1 MPSLGNLW
9 WTMGIKDLTD
19 ADLKKINEKLK
30 NVGSEI
36 LLTPKL
42 IKNIT
47 DILPKGVKLEL
58 DPRLKSITNEA
69 LAKAAEGKVM
79 RVEVMPLLTH
89 LRKALKDATKDNP
102 PEMEVGVQSAKLRKR
117 IEDVLHR
124 HGFMINISTVNDNYT
139 KVVQQKLNG
148 TRYTVKIHADA
159 SEIARSVQASLMQMQ
174 SRYFGLQVSR
184 DMLYRS
190 IDEALGQ
197 KRFNINI
204 AVQNDQARR
213 AVQDALFKAQ
223 VMGKDQALAY
233 QRMQT
238 GELKAA
244 QAELTRLKAA
254 HMGAADA
261 ARTHASASVSLGGA
275 MGSNIKIAGE
285 LGPAMASLYSIHAA
299 KEFLSQVIEIGGE
312 LEHQKIAMDT
322 IFGDK
327 GKTNELFGQIKGLAR
342 TSPFGV
348 MELSKSVKALSAY
361 GVEYNEIYE
370 TAKRLADISAATSVD
385 INRLI
390 LAFGKTKSRG
400 FLDGLE
406 AKQFAYAN
414 IPIYEMVRKK
424 LEELEGQAITTAE
437 VMARMKKREIGFDIV
452 KDVLWDITDPGGK
465 FYNMQEALAGSVKT
479 SWKLVR
485 DNIELMF
492 GEIAESNV
500 GDVLKDVAEILQSLT
515 RNWKTL
521 GVVIAGGVVS
531 FGLYKTA
538 LLAANMAMERG
549 AVSAIKKA
557 ASQRLVRE
565 ANMQAALSYRQLTES
580 EGNELFASRAA
591 HKINGLRILSRQRL
605 TLREAEAL
613 LLTKT
618 ISREQML
625 LLVALKRVSAED
637 AKRLMLTTSLTSAE
651 RQALLVEIERASN
664 AKRSTVIWGAL
675 NAKIKGVIATLKSFA
690 LASLPLAAV
699 GAVMALWQKHNDEMD
714 KAKEIGDNLFTKA
727 EEGAKNLSEILSG
740 IKPLDGA
747 TDYDITQNIST
758 LEQAIKDYSP
768 TPIEDINRSLVDQDG
783 HLRTLAERYEFLT
796 DRVRELKQAYDAID
810 NRKFSDIAH
819 GAIEDTGGNWSNLFL
834 NDDLITNA
842 ADYTKALKTRQD
854 NIVKYVG
861 EYGRE
866 IANAIQRA
874 REVDGWFRRSTEG
887 MKSYEEQLAL
897 LMENTDKFQLAHN
910 VFYQEFES
918 KHNLNSNQIGNVA
931 DVEKTYNELIRDTEL
946 FVEKMNSRLR
956 LASINPA
963 AMSDEQKT
971 ALQVSLKSI
980 LDQMEGAG
988 DEAKAIIAKKWE
1000 EAWGVTLMEDKIG
1013 PALQDR
1019 FRTLAAD
1026 GVSAATDAAV
1036 IKLQHE
1042 GYEKLSDAEKQLV
1055 NGLMA
1060 AAQDDVMEKLG
1071 ITSTE
1076 MQRYLLEHP
1085 LSQII
1090 TLTYAT
1096 EANAPSDLAKQLVAQ
1111 RGYQGLNASTN
1122 TLVNRWTK
1130 GNSVYGARNAAQ
1142 QALQAADDE
1151 LTAAKKAGV
1160 GIEKAQAE
1168 WDKVYDALAY
1178 LGWTDLTTKDR
1189 KSNKGAVSKKDEFVE
1204 AIKERINILKK
1215 AKSEYESLAK
1225 IMGTDKASKELAQSP
1240 IFAGLKE
1247 NEFLPEQAVPKTLDE
1262 YEKAL
1267 DELQKKLTAKGLKT
1281 KRHRELN
1288 VEIEQIKLDIK
1299 KTKIEDA
1306 LKLALDAVSKEAER
1320 QLADWNLF
1328 DKIRKA
1334 TGNQDLA
1341 MSIAFGMNAEAETD
1355 YPALVK
1361 KQFAEVANQFDNMKG
1376 LTYDMIE
1383 DESWLTDAPNEL
1395 KEAWEDATKK
1405 LQQYAREQKEAIADI
1420 LSEYQSLQDKL
1431 TKIGADRDRK
1441 IKTVQESDMSAPDKE
1456 KYIQRINVEAD
1467 YQKFTQSN
1475 EYLQFFAGVYTL
1487 TEQEATRI
1495 GDLIE
1500 QNLNRRLQAGTI
1512 SAEEYYEEIE
1522 RVRKQLDKLRNVK
1535 SDAMTFMTGGIKGLN
1550 QKRTEEN
1557 DAVRLKKA
1565 QEIADLEEQIQKAI
1579 KDGDKHSEEVL
1590 KERLRGAKEEL
1601 SVQDKI
1607 RDAIIKNQQQWQS
1620 ALDVANLAANITGGP
1635 SDAFNS
1641 IRDMADALGVDT
1653 STGAWD
1659 DIAAVLDTFQAVTGG
1674 VSKMLQSAMSGN
1686 VGGILSGAVSTITMP
1701 FTIWGQLHDKKLQK
1715 MIERSKEAAQIM
1727 QNQYDILEKQMANFL
1742 GNAATM
1748 NTGVE
1753 GGAYGKQRELMQ
1765 GQLAELEKQRQA
1777 EIDKKKTDD
1786 SVVEDYNRQIEEMKI
1801 AIHDFAIE
1809 AAKDLYGIDLKSW
1822 ASELG
1827 DALFDAWKKGE
1838 NGADAFKKKA
1848 GEILGDVMNNVLKL
1862 SILEPMMK
1870 DVQKF
1875 LFGEDGKSGA
1885 FGADFELTPD
1895 EIDGLAAKLMAGMEG
1910 VDAYTSALEQ
1920 LEKVLNEKYGLS
1932 MKGDD
1937 ESKSGLS
1944 AGIQSITEDTAG
1956 LLASYVNAIR
1966 ASVAMNET
1974 RWERLLNES
1983 VPRIS
1988 ALTQSQLDCQRQIA
2002 ENTRRNAVAAEAI
2015 MKSNDEI
2022 SRLLV
2027 RVTQG
2032 GAKFNVN

>member
-285 LGPAMASLYSIHAA
+285 LGSAMASLYSIHAA

-424 LEELEGQAITTAE
+424 LEELEGQAVTTAE

-618 ISREQML
+618 ITREQML

-675 NAKIKGVIATLKSFA
+675 NAKIKGVVATLKSFA

-740 IKPLDGA
+740 MKPLDGA

-810 NRKFSDIAH
+810 NRKFSDIAQ

-874 REVDGWFRRSTEG
+874 REVDRWFRLSTEG

-918 KHNLNSNQIGNVA
+918 KHNLSSNQIGNVA

-1019 FRTLAAD
+1019 FRTLAAG

-1090 TLTYAT
+1090 TLIYAT

-1168 WDKVYDALAY
+1168 WNKVYDALAY

-1204 AIKERINILKK
+1204 SLKQRFKDIKD
-1215 AKSEYESLAK
+1215 AWSEFQKWSKTEGREAAAQRVEESGLFSTLSADKIPQTIEDYRTLVKGLEDELRQVGVKGAARESLLN
-1225 IMGTDKASKELAQSP
+1225 DL
-1240 IFAGLKE
+1240 LKQ
-1247 NEFLPEQAVPKTLDE
+1247 L
-1262 YEKAL
+1262 
-1267 DELQKKLTAKGLKT
+1267 
-1281 KRHRELN
+1281 
-1288 VEIEQIKLDIK
+1288 LDID
-1299 KTKIEDA
+1299 KTVVDEQ

-1341 MSIAFGMNAEAETD
+1341 ISITFGMNADATTD

-1361 KQFAEVANQFDNMKG
+1361 KQFDDFAKAAKSTLTFDTATPEALAAAPVEVQK
-1376 LTYDMIE
+1376 
-1383 DESWLTDAPNEL
+1383 
-1395 KEAWEDATKK
+1395 AWEDTTKK

-1431 TKIGADRDRK
+1431 TKIDADRGRK

-1475 EYLQFFAGVYTL
+1475 EYLQFFAGVYAL

-1579 KDGDKHSEEVL
+1579 KDGDKHSEVVL

-1620 ALDVANLAANITGGP
+1620 ALDVANLAANIAGGL

-1659 DIAAVLDTFQAVTGG
+1659 DIAAVLDTFQAMTEG

-1742 GNAATM
+1742 GNAAAM

-1765 GQLAELEKQRQA
+1765 GQLTELEKQRQA

-1809 AAKDLYGIDLKSW
+1809 TAKDLYGIDLKSW

-1974 RWERLLNES
+1974 RWERLLNEAI
-1983 VPRIS
+1983 PRIS

-2015 MKSNDEI
+2015 MKSNDDI

>member
-102 PEMEVGVQSAKLRKR
+102 PEMEVGVQSAKLRKL

-159 SEIARSVQASLMQMQ
+159 REITQSVQASLMQVQ

-184 DMLYRS
+184 DILYRS

-197 KRFNINI
+197 HRFPINI
-204 AVQNDQARR
+204 VVQQGQARQ
-213 AVQDALFKAQ
+213 AVQDALMRAQ

-233 QRMQT
+233 QRLMT
-238 GELKAA
+238 GEMKAA

-261 ARTHASASVSLGGA
+261 ARTHASTSISLGGA

-285 LGPAMASLYSIHAA
+285 LGSTMASLYSIHAA

-361 GVEYNEIYE
+361 GVEYNEVYE

-390 LAFGKTKSRG
+390 LAFGKTKSRT

-424 LEELEGQAITTAE
+424 LEELEGQAVTTAE

-549 AVSAIKKA
+549 AVSAIKKV

-565 ANMQAALSYRQLTES
+565 ANMQAALSYRQLTEA

-618 ISREQML
+618 ITREQIL

-664 AKRSTVIWGAL
+664 AKRSTVIWAAL
-675 NAKIKGVIATLKSFA
+675 NAKIKGVVTTLKSFA

-740 IKPLDGA
+740 MKPLDGA

-810 NRKFSDIAH
+810 NRKFSDIAQ

-834 NDDLITNA
+834 NDNIITNA
-842 ADYTKALKTRQD
+842 SDYSNALKKRKD
-854 NIVKYVG
+854 NIARYLGDYRKD
-861 EYGRE
+861 
-866 IANAIQRA
+866 IAEALRKA
-874 REVDGWFRRSTEG
+874 READVGFRSATEG
-887 MKSYEEQLAL
+887 MQSYEEQLSFL
-897 LMENTDKFQLAHN
+897 VEHTDKFRTAT
-910 VFYQEFES
+910 S
-918 KHNLNSNQIGNVA
+918 SLNAVLDEEWGNGGIHGWTGVLGNKSNIEDA
-931 DVEKTYNELIRDTEL
+931 YDELIADTEK
-946 FVEKMNSRLR
+946 FVEQMNSRLR
-956 LASINPA
+956 LANIDPA

-971 ALQVSLKSI
+971 TLQVSLKSI

-1019 FRTLAAD
+1019 FRTLAAN
-1026 GVSAATDAAV
+1026 GVSSAIDAAV

-1071 ITSTE
+1071 ITSTK

-1122 TLVNRWTK
+1122 TLVNRWAK

-1189 KSNKGAVSKKDEFVE
+1189 KSNKGAVSKKDEF
-1204 AIKERINILKK
+1204 A
-1215 AKSEYESLAK
+1215 ESLKQRFKDIKDAWSEFQKWSKVEGREAAAQRVGESGLFSTLSADK
-1225 IMGTDKASKELAQSP
+1225 IPQTIEDYRTLVK
-1240 IFAGLKE
+1240 GLE
-1247 NEFLPEQAVPKTLDE
+1247 
-1262 YEKAL
+1262 
-1267 DELQKKLTAKGLKT
+1267 DELRLAGVKGAVRETLLNALLKQ
-1281 KRHRELN
+1281 L
-1288 VEIEQIKLDIK
+1288 LDID
-1299 KTKIEDA
+1299 KTVVDEQ
-1306 LKLALDAVSKEAER
+1306 LKLALDAVSMEAER

-1341 MSIAFGMNAEAETD
+1341 MSIAFGMNADATTD

-1361 KQFAEVANQFDNMKG
+1361 KQFDDFAKAAKLTLTFDTVTPESLAAAPVEVQ
-1376 LTYDMIE
+1376 
-1383 DESWLTDAPNEL
+1383 
-1395 KEAWEDATKK
+1395 KEWEDTTKK
-1405 LQQYAREQKEAIADI
+1405 LQQYAREQKDAIADI

-1431 TKIGADRDRK
+1431 AKIDSERDRK
-1441 IKTVQESDMSAPDKE
+1441 KRIVDASTMSEPE
-1456 KYIQRINVEAD
+1456 KAAVKQRIDVEAD

-1475 EYLQFFAGVYTL
+1475 EYLQFFAGVYAL

-1512 SAEEYYEEIE
+1512 SAEEYYKEIE

-1579 KDGDKHSEEVL
+1579 KDGDKHSEVVL
-1590 KERLRGAKEEL
+1590 KERLRGVKEEL

-1607 RDAIIKNQQQWQS
+1607 RDTIIKNQQQWQS
-1620 ALDVANLAANITGGP
+1620 ALDVANLAANIAGGL

-1659 DIAAVLDTFQAVTGG
+1659 DIAAVLDTFQAMTDG

-1686 VGGILSGAVSTITMP
+1686 VGGILSGAVNTITMP

-1742 GNAATM
+1742 GNAANM
-1748 NTGVE
+1748 NVSGYRGE
-1753 GGAYGKQRELMQ
+1753 GGAYGKQLELMK

-1801 AIHDFAIE
+1801 SIHDFAEE
-1809 AAKDLYGIDLKSW
+1809 AANTIYGIDLNGWSQQI
-1822 ASELG
+1822 G
-1827 DALFDAWKKGE
+1827 DALVDAFAKGE
-1838 NGADAFKKKA
+1838 DAAEAFDRTVADIMRSVVKSIIATEVIAPAMEHLRDYLFGDNGVFANYKT
-1848 GEILGDVMNNVLKL
+1848 GGDFKL
-1862 SILEPMMK
+1862 SAQ
-1870 DVQKF
+1870 DSV
-1875 LFGEDGKSGA
+1875 
-1885 FGADFELTPD
+1885 
-1895 EIDGLAAKLMAGMEG
+1895 GLANELSGLKDKITASQEIW
-1910 VDAYTSALEQ
+1910 DYINEALGGI
-1920 LEKVLNEKYGLS
+1920 L
-1932 MKGDD
+1932 D
-1937 ESKSGLS
+1937 ETESSKSGLS

-1974 RWERLLNES
+1974 RWERLLNEA

-2015 MKSNDEI
+2015 MKSNDDI

>member
-47 DILPKGVKLEL
+47 DILPKGVQLEL

-69 LAKAAEGKVM
+69 LAKAAKGKVM
-79 RVEVMPLLTH
+79 RVAVMPLLTH

-102 PEMEVGVQSAKLRKR
+102 PEMEVGVQSAKLRKL
-117 IEDVLHR
+117 IEGVLHL

-159 SEIARSVQASLMQMQ
+159 REIARSVQASLMQMQ

-184 DMLYRS
+184 DILYRS

-213 AVQDALFKAQ
+213 AVQDALFRAQ
-223 VMGKDQALAY
+223 VMGKDQALSY

-261 ARTHASASVSLGGA
+261 ARTHASASAGLGGA

-285 LGPAMASLYSIHAA
+285 LGSAMASLYSIHAA

-424 LEELEGQAITTAE
+424 LEELEGQAVTTAE

-485 DNIELMF
+485 DDIELMF

-500 GDVLKDVAEILQSLT
+500 GEVLKDVAEILRSLT

-549 AVSAIKKA
+549 AVSAIKKV

-565 ANMQAALSYRQLTES
+565 ANMQAALSYRQLTEA

-618 ISREQML
+618 ITREQIL

-664 AKRSTVIWGAL
+664 AKRSTVIWAAL
-675 NAKIKGVIATLKSFA
+675 NAKIKGVVTTLKSFA
-690 LASLPLAAV
+690 LASLPLVAI

-740 IKPLDGA
+740 MKPLDGA

-758 LEQAIKDYSP
+758 LEQAIKDYSS

-810 NRKFSDIAH
+810 NRKFSDIAQ

-834 NDDLITNA
+834 NDNIITNA
-842 ADYTKALKTRQD
+842 SDYSNALKKRKD
-854 NIVKYVG
+854 NIAGFLGDYRKD
-861 EYGRE
+861 
-866 IANAIQRA
+866 IAEALRKA
-874 REVDGWFRRSTEG
+874 READGGFRSATEG
-887 MKSYEEQLAL
+887 MQSYEEQLSFL
-897 LMENTDKFQLAHN
+897 VEHTDKFRTAT
-910 VFYQEFES
+910 S
-918 KHNLNSNQIGNVA
+918 SLNAVLDEEWGNGGIHGWAGLLGNKSNIEDA
-931 DVEKTYNELIRDTEL
+931 YDELIADTEK
-946 FVEKMNSRLR
+946 FVEQMNSRLR
-956 LASINPA
+956 LANIDPA

-1019 FRTLAAD
+1019 FRTLAAN
-1026 GVSAATDAAV
+1026 GVSSAIDAAV

-1071 ITSTE
+1071 ITSTK

-1122 TLVNRWTK
+1122 TLVNRWAK

-1142 QALQAADDE
+1142 QALQAVDDE

-1189 KSNKGAVSKKDEFVE
+1189 KSDKGAVSKKDEF
-1204 AIKERINILKK
+1204 A
-1215 AKSEYESLAK
+1215 ESLKQRFKDIKDAWSEFQKWSKVEGREAAAQRVGESGLFSTLSADK
-1225 IMGTDKASKELAQSP
+1225 IPQTIEDYRTLVK
-1240 IFAGLKE
+1240 GLE
-1247 NEFLPEQAVPKTLDE
+1247 
-1262 YEKAL
+1262 
-1267 DELQKKLTAKGLKT
+1267 DELRLAGVKGAARESLLNDLLKQ
-1281 KRHRELN
+1281 L
-1288 VEIEQIKLDIK
+1288 LDID
-1299 KTKIEDA
+1299 KTVVDEQLKI
-1306 LKLALDAVSKEAER
+1306 ALDAVSKEAER

-1341 MSIAFGMNAEAETD
+1341 MSVAFGMNPNTTTD
-1355 YPALVK
+1355 YSTLVK

-1376 LTYDMIE
+1376 LTYDMIP
-1383 DESWLTDAPNEL
+1383 DASYLTDAPNEV
-1395 KEAWEDATKK
+1395 KKAWEDTTKK
-1405 LQQYAREQKEAIADI
+1405 LQQYAREQKDAIADI

-1431 TKIGADRDRK
+1431 AKIDSERDRK
-1441 IKTVQESDMSAPDKE
+1441 KRIVDASTMSEPE
-1456 KYIQRINVEAD
+1456 KAAVKQRIDVEAD

-1475 EYLQFFAGVYTL
+1475 EYLQFFAGVYAL

-1512 SAEEYYEEIE
+1512 SAEEYYKEIE

-1579 KDGDKHSEEVL
+1579 KDGDKHSEVVL
-1590 KERLRGAKEEL
+1590 KERLRGVKEEL

-1607 RDAIIKNQQQWQS
+1607 RDTIIKNQQQWQS
-1620 ALDVANLAANITGGP
+1620 ALDVANLAANIAGGL

-1659 DIAAVLDTFQAVTGG
+1659 DIAAVLDTFQAMTDG

-1686 VGGILSGAVSTITMP
+1686 VGGILSGAVNTITMP

-1786 SVVEDYNRQIEEMKI
+1786 SVVEDYDRQIEEMKI
-1801 AIHDFAIE
+1801 AIRDFAIE
-1809 AAKDLYGIDLKSW
+1809 TAKDLYGIDLKSW
-1822 ASELG
+1822 SSELG
-1827 DALFDAWKKGE
+1827 DALLDAWKKGE

-1885 FGADFELTPD
+1885 FGASFELTPD
-1895 EIDGLAAKLMAGMEG
+1895 KIDGLAAKLMAGMED

-1974 RWERLLNES
+1974 RWERLLNEA

-2015 MKSNDEI
+2015 MKSNDDI

>member
-1 MPSLGNLW
+1 MPLLGNLW
-9 WTMGIKDLTD
+9 YTMGIKDLTD

-285 LGPAMASLYSIHAA
+285 LGSAMASLYSIHAA

-424 LEELEGQAITTAE
+424 LEELEGQAVTTAE

-538 LLAANMAMERG
+538 ILAANMAMERG

-565 ANMQAALSYRQLTES
+565 ANMQAALSYRQLTEA

-618 ISREQML
+618 ITREQML

-675 NAKIKGVIATLKSFA
+675 NAKIKGVVATLKSFA

-740 IKPLDGA
+740 MKPLDGA
-747 TDYDITQNIST
+747 ADYDITQNIST

-810 NRKFSDIAH
+810 NRKFSDIAQ

-874 REVDGWFRRSTEG
+874 REVDMWFRLSTEG

-1000 EAWGVTLMEDKIG
+1000 EAWGVILMEDKIG

-1019 FRTLAAD
+1019 FRTLAAG

-1189 KSNKGAVSKKDEFVE
+1189 KSNKGGASKKDEFAE

-1225 IMGTDKASKELAQSP
+1225 IMGADKASKELAQSP

-1341 MSIAFGMNAEAETD
+1341 MSIAFGMNAEATTD

-1361 KQFAEVANQFDNMKG
+1361 KQFNDFAKAAKSTLTFDTVTPEALAAAPVEVQK
-1376 LTYDMIE
+1376 
-1383 DESWLTDAPNEL
+1383 
-1395 KEAWEDATKK
+1395 AWEDTAKN

-1431 TKIGADRDRK
+1431 AKIDADRDRK
-1441 IKTVQESDMSAPDKE
+1441 IKTVRESDMSAPDKE

-1475 EYLQFFAGVYTL
+1475 EYLQFFAGVYAL

-1500 QNLNRRLQAGTI
+1500 QHLNRQLQLGRI
-1512 SAEEYYEEIE
+1512 SAEDYYKEIE
-1522 RVRKQLDKLRNVK
+1522 RIKQQLDKLRNVK

-1565 QEIADLEEQIQKAI
+1565 QEIAGLEEQIQQAI
-1579 KDGDKHSEEVL
+1579 KDGDKHSEVVL

-1620 ALDVANLAANITGGP
+1620 ALDVANLAANIAGGL

-1659 DIAAVLDTFQAVTGG
+1659 DIAAVLDTFQAVTEG

-1742 GNAATM
+1742 GNAAAM

-1777 EIDKKKTDD
+1777 EIDKKKTDN
-1786 SVVEDYNRQIEEMKI
+1786 SVVEDYNKQIEEMKI
-1801 AIHDFAIE
+1801 SIRDFAIE
-1809 AAKDLYGIDLKSW
+1809 AANALYGIDLNGW
-1822 ASELG
+1822 AEQLG
-1827 DALFDAWKKGE
+1827 DALVDAFAAGEDAAEAFDKTVGDIMRDVTSKMISQDILAPMFGDLRNYLFGE
-1838 NGADAFKKKA
+1838 NGM
-1848 GEILGDVMNNVLKL
+1848 G
-1862 SILEPMMK
+1862 
-1870 DVQKF
+1870 
-1875 LFGEDGKSGA
+1875 GA
-1885 FGADFELTPD
+1885 FGADFKLDASEVAAMKEYLDKIKNQGIPAAEELFNAINSAT
-1895 EIDGLAAKLMAGMEG
+1895 GGML
-1910 VDAYTSALEQ
+1910 DDT
-1920 LEKVLNEKYGLS
+1920 EKA
-1932 MKGDD
+1932 
-1937 ESKSGLS
+1937 KSGLS
-1944 AGIQSITEDTAG
+1944 AGIQSVTEDTAD

-1974 RWERLLNES
+1974 RWERLLNEA

-2015 MKSNDEI
+2015 VKSNDDI
-2022 SRLLV
+2022 SRLLT

-2032 GAKFNVN
+2032 GAKFYIH